1 MQRMGKNAGP
11 AVADTGRALSAVIGL
26 LALLNLLQ
34 GMLIARG
41 TFCLT
46 NEVTAFSWLPGA
58 YRCEPLQQIL
68 AINACV
74 WHVLCDPGSRP
85 WREDI
90 IGCS

>member
-11 AVADTGRALSAVIGL
+11 AVADTGRALSAMIGL

-68 AINACV
+68 ADKCMRLACS
-74 WHVLCDPGSRP
+74 L
-85 WREDI
+85 
-90 IGCS
+90 